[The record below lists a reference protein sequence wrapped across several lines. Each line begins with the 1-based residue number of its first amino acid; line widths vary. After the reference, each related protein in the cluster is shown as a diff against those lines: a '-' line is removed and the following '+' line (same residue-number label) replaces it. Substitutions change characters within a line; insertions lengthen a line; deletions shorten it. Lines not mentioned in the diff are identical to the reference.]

1 MDEDHL
7 FIDKLGDDE
16 IKDFTSTDLTDYN
29 INIERQFKTKALE
42 FLTDGEPKLFKSP
55 TEGNFIVRL
64 LNVSLSP
71 EDKLGRMLHTFSGTA
86 YEIDKV
92 TFDNLTTYGFIDADP
107 PESEILKWDSISFD
121 GWYKINGYIN
131 DVNIYIDDLD
141 NEDLTDVEIKK
152 IEANKQTCLDNLLQ
166 TLSFYPMFE
175 LIYDGKHYSL

>member
-7 FIDKLGDDE
+7 FINKLGDDE
-16 IKDFTSTDLTDYN
+16 IKDFTSTDLTNYN

-92 TFDNLTTYGFIDADP
+92 SFDNLTTYGFIDADP
-107 PESEILKWDSISFD
+107 PESEILKWDSVSFD
-121 GWYKINGYIN
+121 GWYKINGYID
-131 DVNIYIDDLD
+131 DVNTYIDNLKDE
-141 NEDLTDVEIKK
+141 NLT
-152 IEANKQTCLDNLLQ
+152 
-166 TLSFYPMFE
+166 
-175 LIYDGKHYSL
+175 